1 MTGQT
6 IVNLGVFG
14 KGEVP
19 EPIQITIQDADGV
32 VINLTGMTAEF
43 EIAAVRQ
50 TVAGLGAGV
59 TSIVA
64 PATAGVTKYVW
75 VAADF
80 ATVGTFRGQM
90 WVGDSSTLKL
100 ASFVYQYEVE
110 EITTAPSV

>member
-32 VINLTGMTAEF
+32 AINLTGMTAKFVIE
-43 EIAAVRQ
+43 AVRQ
-50 TVAGLGAGV
+50 TVAGLGAGTTTIPDLV
-59 TSIVA
+59 N
-64 PATAGVTKYVW
+64 GVTQYVW
-75 VAADF
+75 VTADMN
-80 ATVGTFRGQM
+80 TIGTFRGQM
-90 WVGDSSTLKL
+90 WVGDASSLKL

-110 EITTAPSV
+110 EITTAASV